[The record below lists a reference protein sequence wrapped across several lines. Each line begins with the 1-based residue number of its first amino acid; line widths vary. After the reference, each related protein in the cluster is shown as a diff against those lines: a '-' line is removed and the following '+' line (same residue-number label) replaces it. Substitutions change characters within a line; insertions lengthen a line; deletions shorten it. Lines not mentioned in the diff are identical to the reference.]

1 MVGDFNNKSKGG
13 IIPRSINYIYK
24 EMNRILTEEGGNNS
38 KFSLSL
44 SFIQI
49 YLESIQDLL
58 DPDSKEIK
66 LREDPDKGVYLEGVQ
81 WVRCSSPEECAEIFH
96 MGERNRATESTR
108 MNAHSSRSHAILII
122 RIERSIQVST
132 KTKVKNIKQATDRII
147 TCSHLYLVDLAGSER
162 VKKTGATSMRL
173 EEAKKINVSLLALGN
188 VISALSDPKSTHISY
203 RDSKLTRLLQESLGG
218 NAKTSLIV
226 TVSPSTYNTE
236 ETISSLFFALRA
248 MKVQNKPKINKTV
261 DYQALCQKLQEDL
274 DKLNDEYGKLK
285 IEYEKV
291 VTELDKLKKGEKY
304 LQIKQTVEMN
314 EPDLQNPNN
323 MNNNNKDPSISTS
336 KSAAPVT
343 NEKIQ
348 KMKADFKK
356 KAKKLEEFYENLM
369 KTKNEE
375 YENILKKVD
384 DIVYEKE
391 TQIDKLN
398 SEIKELKTTIKSQ
411 KEDIEDLTKERD
423 ELQKSVVDLSTQVQ
437 EQKELNQNSSEKQYR
452 AYIEQLNSQIFD
464 LEKRLINSGDSIVVS
479 DNFKEKVSNELNIKI
494 SDLENEINT
503 LTQKK
508 NDYTIKKSQ
517 NEIKLK
523 LSKEQALKSK
533 SVKEELKTEIIESQ
547 KENFKLIM
555 EEEST
560 NKRIE
565 IIENQIT
572 LAKNII
578 NNLDNLVDEFKEQNK
593 IQLMM
598 NLANKEID
606 NQIKEETIK
615 NYENAFTKEERKEFE
630 SKFLLFKSE
639 GEMNSIINKIM
650 FLNNNYQTNLFKL
663 DDINKELNKTINEPN
678 NEEKLSKMKD
688 NIQNLLEETQ
698 DINRVIKKEMKK
710 DFSSASLDDNIPF
723 ERCTKHLD
731 KLFTNQIYNL
741 NTLIDSYNTANSNIC
756 TLLTIIYSG
765 IAGKNKILEDL
776 TNYVQENIGD
786 LNTKKKLND
795 NLDALHQCNIN
806 YGQFFKNLDQFI
818 KDLCDRLMRDS
829 GQTTIDF
836 PKIDTHKYLDKIEEL
851 KRTIKNQGDTINE
864 TNRKMSELKKGVNQL
879 NEFLKLNQKDGKLDV
894 KKITKVFDGYNDQID
909 KLSIDL
915 KSQIEKIRDIN
926 DDYNLKDL
934 NTGKFLIGQYYATVA
949 QFSSDLYN
957 FGLKGDI

>member
-1 MVGDFNNKSKGG
+1 
-13 IIPRSINYIYK
+13 
-24 EMNRILTEEGGNNS
+24 
-38 KFSLSL
+38 
-44 SFIQI
+44 
-49 YLESIQDLL
+49 
-58 DPDSKEIK
+58 
-66 LREDPDKGVYLEGVQ
+66 
-81 WVRCSSPEECAEIFH
+81 
-96 MGERNRATESTR
+96 
-108 MNAHSSRSHAILII
+108 
-122 RIERSIQVST
+122 
-132 KTKVKNIKQATDRII
+132 
-147 TCSHLYLVDLAGSER
+147 
-162 VKKTGATSMRL
+162 
-173 EEAKKINVSLLALGN
+173 
-188 VISALSDPKSTHISY
+188 
-203 RDSKLTRLLQESLGG
+203 
-218 NAKTSLIV
+218 
-226 TVSPSTYNTE
+226 
-236 ETISSLFFALRA
+236 
-248 MKVQNKPKINKTV
+248 
-261 DYQALCQKLQEDL
+261 
-274 DKLNDEYGKLK
+274 
-285 IEYEKV
+285 
-291 VTELDKLKKGEKY
+291 
-304 LQIKQTVEMN
+304 
-314 EPDLQNPNN
+314 
-323 MNNNNKDPSISTS
+323 MNNNNKDQSTLS
-336 KSAAPVT
+336 NKSAAPIT

-909 KLSIDL
+909 RLSIDL

>member
-894 KKITKVFDGYNDQID
+894 KKITKVFDGYNNQID

>member
-957 FGLKGDI
+957 FGLKGDT

>member
-1 MVGDFNNKSKGG
+1 M
-13 IIPRSINYIYK
+13 
-24 EMNRILTEEGGNNS
+24 
-38 KFSLSL
+38 
-44 SFIQI
+44 
-49 YLESIQDLL
+49 
-58 DPDSKEIK
+58 
-66 LREDPDKGVYLEGVQ
+66 
-81 WVRCSSPEECAEIFH
+81 
-96 MGERNRATESTR
+96 
-108 MNAHSSRSHAILII
+108 
-122 RIERSIQVST
+122 
-132 KTKVKNIKQATDRII
+132 
-147 TCSHLYLVDLAGSER
+147 
-162 VKKTGATSMRL
+162 
-173 EEAKKINVSLLALGN
+173 
-188 VISALSDPKSTHISY
+188 
-203 RDSKLTRLLQESLGG
+203 
-218 NAKTSLIV
+218 
-226 TVSPSTYNTE
+226 
-236 ETISSLFFALRA
+236 
-248 MKVQNKPKINKTV
+248 
-261 DYQALCQKLQEDL
+261 
-274 DKLNDEYGKLK
+274 
-285 IEYEKV
+285 
-291 VTELDKLKKGEKY
+291 
-304 LQIKQTVEMN
+304 
-314 EPDLQNPNN
+314 
-323 MNNNNKDPSISTS
+323 
-336 KSAAPVT
+336 
-343 NEKIQ
+343 
-348 KMKADFKK
+348 
-356 KAKKLEEFYENLM
+356 
-369 KTKNEE
+369 
-375 YENILKKVD
+375 
-384 DIVYEKE
+384 
-391 TQIDKLN
+391 
-398 SEIKELKTTIKSQ
+398 
-411 KEDIEDLTKERD
+411 
-423 ELQKSVVDLSTQVQ
+423 VDLSTQVQ

-836 PKIDTHKYLDKIEEL
+836 PK
-851 KRTIKNQGDTINE
+851 RN
-864 TNRKMSELKKGVNQL
+864 
-879 NEFLKLNQKDGKLDV
+879 
-894 KKITKVFDGYNDQID
+894 
-909 KLSIDL
+909 
-915 KSQIEKIRDIN
+915 
-926 DDYNLKDL
+926 
-934 NTGKFLIGQYYATVA
+934 
-949 QFSSDLYN
+949 
-957 FGLKGDI
+957 